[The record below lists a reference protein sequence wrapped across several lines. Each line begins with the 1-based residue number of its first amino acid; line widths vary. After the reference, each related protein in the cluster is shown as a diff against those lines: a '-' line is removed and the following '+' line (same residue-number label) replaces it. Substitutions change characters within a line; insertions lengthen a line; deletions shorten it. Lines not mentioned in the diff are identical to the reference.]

1 MHKALLGLTL
11 ATTLVVSG
19 VTVELHVRAHLR
31 SYELARERAEL
42 VHLTEACEARR
53 LRVVAVW
60 TPERVH
66 HLATILRGERAQ
78 RAALAR
84 GDTAQL

>member
-1 MHKALLGLTL
+1 MHKVLLGLSLMATL
-11 ATTLVVSG
+11 TVSG

-31 SYELARERAEL
+31 AYELARERAEL
-42 VHLTEACEARR
+42 VHLTEAFDARR

-66 HLATILRGERAQ
+66 RLAQILRRERAE

-84 GDTAQL
+84 GESAQL

>member
-11 ATTLVVSG
+11 AATLVVSG
-19 VTVELHVRAHLR
+19 VTVELHVRAHLLG
-31 SYELARERAEL
+31 YALARERAEI

-66 HLATILRGERAQ
+66 RLATLLRRERAQ
-78 RAALAR
+78 RAALSR